1 MCDSESPLGSVA
13 AHSLSALPRGLDAD
27 RAAEVAHRR
36 NRREHD
42 TVTEDEVITQ
52 AVADGFELGERELH
66 GEWMWVWSRGDERW
80 PCFLER
86 RQAVNWMR
94 DRLG

>member
-1 MCDSESPLGSVA
+1 
-13 AHSLSALPRGLDAD
+13 
-27 RAAEVAHRR
+27 
-36 NRREHD
+36 
-42 TVTEDEVITQ
+42 VTDEEVIAQ
-52 AVADGFELGERELH
+52 AFADGFELGERELH

-86 RQAVNWMR
+86 RQAINWMR